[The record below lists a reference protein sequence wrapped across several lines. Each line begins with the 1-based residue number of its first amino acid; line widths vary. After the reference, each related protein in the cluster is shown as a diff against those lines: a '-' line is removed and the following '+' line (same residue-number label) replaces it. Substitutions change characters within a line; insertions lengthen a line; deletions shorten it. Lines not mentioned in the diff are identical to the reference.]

1 MNPAERRNALLF
13 AVGAPVVG
21 LLLAGGANLA
31 TAVGPATLVDNWAG
45 RALLTILGL
54 AGYGLVLFTQLRYFN
69 LIVFFGAFFTFFIGL
84 TMITNVI
91 EEHALQARGAT
102 VTCAVLHV
110 DRRVETRTDSEG
122 HTTNRIFYDHELDC
136 LEAPV
141 TELITASRV
150 AAKGEQLDIRYDP
163 AGRVD
168 PRPAAGLGDQPGP
181 LWPGFALFGG
191 GMLLRLLYEWKVP
204 GFSREWGFGIDRW
217 RRWRRRRQS
226 RPGQ

>member
-91 EEHALQARGAT
+91 EEHALQARG
-102 VTCAVLHV
+102 LPS
-110 DRRVETRTDSEG
+110 RVRCFTSIDAWRLGPTARD
-122 HTTNRIFYDHELDC
+122 T
-136 LEAPV
+136 PP
-141 TELITASRV
+141 TASSTTTSWT
-150 AAKGEQLDIRYDP
+150 A
-163 AGRVD
+163 
-168 PRPAAGLGDQPGP
+168 
-181 LWPGFALFGG
+181 
-191 GMLLRLLYEWKVP
+191 
-204 GFSREWGFGIDRW
+204 
-217 RRWRRRRQS
+217 
-226 RPGQ
+226 